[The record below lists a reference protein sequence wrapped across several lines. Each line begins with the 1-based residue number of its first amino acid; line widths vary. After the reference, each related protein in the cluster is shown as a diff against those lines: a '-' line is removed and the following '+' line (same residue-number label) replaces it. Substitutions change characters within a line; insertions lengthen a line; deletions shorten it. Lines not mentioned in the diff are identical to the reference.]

1 MLSKG
6 QASFIPSNST
16 HVALGRQ
23 GFPAANPPNPR
34 PWAASS
40 PRHRGN
46 NQGKN
51 EVVKMSEE
59 VTQPAA
65 GEQEFYL
72 QPCSPEAEPEV
83 GYQRQRRAG
92 LPSQAPSQGPGQGEH
107 FDFWLYLLP
116 LQDFILFYFISFF
129 FYGCTRGIWRFP
141 G

>member
-1 MLSKG
+1 
-6 QASFIPSNST
+6 
-16 HVALGRQ
+16 
-23 GFPAANPPNPR
+23 
-34 PWAASS
+34 
-40 PRHRGN
+40 
-46 NQGKN
+46 
-51 EVVKMSEE
+51 MSEE

-116 LQDFILFYFISFF
+116 LQDFILFYCISFF